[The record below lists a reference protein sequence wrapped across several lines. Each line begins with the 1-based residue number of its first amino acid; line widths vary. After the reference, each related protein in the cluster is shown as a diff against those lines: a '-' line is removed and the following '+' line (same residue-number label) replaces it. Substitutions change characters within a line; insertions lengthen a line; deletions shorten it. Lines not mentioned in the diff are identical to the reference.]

1 MGNLIVSL
9 FLILAFLLSVFPHK
23 VILRASHNGTPPS
36 DDYVP
41 VSPVQHRAVAGGI
54 LSDPAK
60 VCSDCTCCAGD
71 DRSKCQTMK
80 CCHQIKCNQPGKPFG
95 HCSFTPIS
103 CDCNNCE

>member
-1 MGNLIVSL
+1 MGNLSVSL
-9 FLILAFLLSVFPHK
+9 FLSLALLLSVFPCEG
-23 VILRASHNGTPPS
+23 ASHNGTPS
-36 DDYVP
+36 NDDYVP
-41 VSPVQHRAVAGGI
+41 VSPVQYRAVAGGI
-54 LSDPAK
+54 LSEPAK

-71 DRSKCQTMK
+71 DKSKCQTMK